1 MGQKLITGRQRIT
14 QMDDRKIIGADKGEK
29 NYKITVT
36 GRGEEIILNCME
48 KENLLEAMT
57 RQGIYMSAACGGR
70 GTCGKCKIQLIEGNL
85 KITSSD
91 KKVFSKDELNDGCRL
106 SCQAYPEADLTIKLT
121 AGDEA
126 DFEVVTD
133 LGRTSQ
139 QKRKKDDSYAIAI
152 DIGTTTI
159 AISLIEVTSGDNLW
173 TYTTVNKQ
181 RAYGA
186 DVIAR
191 MQASNNGK
199 KQELRECIQKD
210 LLSGIQAVVA
220 KTGIEKE
227 QIQKLAIAGNTTMGH
242 LLLGYSCETLGIFP
256 FTPVNIN
263 TIVLPFEEVLESD
276 YLKIPVILLPGIST
290 YVGADIAAGLLA
302 CDYDRAEKPSL
313 LIDLG
318 TNGEMAIG
326 NKDKILVSSTAAGPA
341 FEGGN
346 ISCGV
351 GSIAGAICNIEGVG
365 DQLTFK
371 TIGDKPPVGICGTG
385 VIEIVS
391 ELVKAGLVDETGLL
405 DEEYFET
412 GYQIAEDNA
421 GNKINFT
428 QRDVREIQLAKAA
441 VRAGIEILVR
451 RYGVG
456 YEEIDTVY
464 LAGGFGYKINI
475 GKAIEVG
482 LLPKELEGKIKAI
495 GNSSLGGAVKY
506 LTQNNTPDR
515 MKHIIETS
523 DEINLSNDKD
533 FNDLYV
539 EYMYFE

>member
-1 MGQKLITGRQRIT
+1 
-14 QMDDRKIIGADKGEK
+14 
-29 NYKITVT
+29 
-36 GRGEEIILNCME
+36 
-48 KENLLEAMT
+48 
-57 RQGIYMSAACGGR
+57 
-70 GTCGKCKIQLIEGNL
+70 
-85 KITSSD
+85 
-91 KKVFSKDELNDGCRL
+91 
-106 SCQAYPEADLTIKLT
+106 
-121 AGDEA
+121 
-126 DFEVVTD
+126 
-133 LGRTSQ
+133 
-139 QKRKKDDSYAIAI
+139 
-152 DIGTTTI
+152 
-159 AISLIEVTSGDNLW
+159 
-173 TYTTVNKQ
+173 
-181 RAYGA
+181 
-186 DVIAR
+186 

>member
-85 KITSSD
+85 KITFSD

-412 GYQIAEDNA
+412 GYQIAEDKA